1 MTTIWTLSAMPGA
14 AAFGG
19 EESVEGLSI
28 GRQARLPV
36 LWQAAGA
43 TGRKPRRHEGGR
55 LVGDCKGND
64 HPFGASGEPLPSGSS
79 SRCVSG
85 VIWELGDD
93 RVILG
98 GSLAGNVPSSSKSS
112 SLSRASS
119 SVSAFGAFDIR
130 CLHKVFSSQLQR

>member
-1 MTTIWTLSAMPGA
+1 MWTLSAMPDVT
-14 AAFGG
+14 AFGG

-36 LWQAAGA
+36 LWRAAGA

-64 HPFGASGEPLPSGSS
+64 HPFGVSRVSLPSGSS

-85 VIWELGDD
+85 VTWEFGDAPLQFRQERKALD
-93 RVILG
+93 F
-98 GSLAGNVPSSSKSS
+98 
-112 SLSRASS
+112 
-119 SVSAFGAFDIR
+119 SVAERIICIKYIFGM
-130 CLHKVFSSQLQR
+130 